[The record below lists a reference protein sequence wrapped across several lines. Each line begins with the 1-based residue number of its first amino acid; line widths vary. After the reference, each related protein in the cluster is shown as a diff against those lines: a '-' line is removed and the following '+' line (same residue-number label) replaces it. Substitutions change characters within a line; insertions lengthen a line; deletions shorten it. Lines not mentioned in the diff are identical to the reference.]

1 MKEDIIIGKLEEIL
15 TNFQNVPKEDIIDI
29 RQSYR
34 VCVFTLNT
42 IANEYNRIS
51 KAVNIMQDVLMNP
64 KNVRKYWADA
74 RPSMTHER
82 ISRVNLDETQL
93 HKLIEILAGRKDIF
107 EQLADLITA
116 NIIETQKKVLT
127 SAGTQKEVLTSEEA
141 AKYLGVS
148 MSCLYKWTMSRQIPH
163 YKSPS
168 GKLCFFNRKEIEAW
182 MQSFKV
188 ATNDELEQQSL
199 KRNKKK

>member
-15 TNFQNVPKEDIIDI
+15 NNFQNVPKEDIIDI

-82 ISRVNLDETQL
+82 ISKVNLDETQL

-107 EQLADLITA
+107 EQLADLIMA
-116 NIIETQKKVLT
+116 NIIETQKEVLT
-127 SAGTQKEVLTSEEA
+127 SAEA

-148 MSCLYKWTMSRQIPH
+148 KSCLYKWTMSRQIPH

-188 ATNDELEQQSL
+188 STNDELEQQAL

>member
-15 TNFQNVPKEDIIDI
+15 ANFQNVPKEDIIDI

-34 VCVFTLNT
+34 TCVFTLNT
-42 IANEYNRIS
+42 IANEYNKIS
-51 KAVNIMQDVLMNP
+51 QAVNIMQDVLMNP

-74 RPSMTHER
+74 RPSMEHES
-82 ISRVNLDETQL
+82 ISKVELDETQM
-93 HKLIEILAGRKDIF
+93 HKLIKILAERKDIF

-116 NIIETQKKVLT
+116 NIII
-127 SAGTQKEVLTSEEA
+127 TQKEILTSEEA

-148 MSCLYKWTMSRQIPH
+148 LSCLYKWTMSRQIPH

-168 GKLCFFNRKEIEAW
+168 GKLCFFNRKEIEEW

-188 ATNDELEQQSL
+188 PIKDELELQAL

>member
-15 TNFQNVPKEDIIDI
+15 NNFQNVPKEDIIDI

-82 ISRVNLDETQL
+82 ISKVNLDETQL

-107 EQLADLITA
+107 EQLADLIMA
-116 NIIETQKKVLT
+116 NIIETQKEVLT
-127 SAGTQKEVLTSEEA
+127 SAEA

-148 MSCLYKWTMSRQIPH
+148 KSCLYKWTMSRQIPH

-188 ATNDELEQQSL
+188 ATNDELEQQAL

>member
-15 TNFQNVPKEDIIDI
+15 ANFQNVPKEDIIDI

-34 VCVFTLNT
+34 TCVFTLNT
-42 IANEYNRIS
+42 IANEYNKIS
-51 KAVNIMQDVLMNP
+51 QAVNIMQDVLMNP

-74 RPSMTHER
+74 RPSMEHES
-82 ISRVNLDETQL
+82 ISKVELDETQM
-93 HKLIEILAGRKDIF
+93 HKLIKILAERKDIF

-116 NIIETQKKVLT
+116 NIII
-127 SAGTQKEVLTSEEA
+127 TQKEILTSEEA

-148 MSCLYKWTMSRQIPH
+148 LSCLYKWTMSRQIPH

-188 ATNDELEQQSL
+188 ATNDELEQQAL

>member
-15 TNFQNVPKEDIIDI
+15 DNFQNVPKEDIIDI
-29 RQSYR
+29 RQGYKT
-34 VCVFTLNT
+34 CVFTLNT

-51 KAVNIMQDVLMNP
+51 QAVNIMQDVLMNP

-74 RPSMTHER
+74 RPSMTHES
-82 ISRVNLDETQL
+82 ISNVKLDETQL
-93 HKLIEILAGRKDIF
+93 RKLIEILSGRKDVF

-116 NIIETQKKVLT
+116 NIIV
-127 SAGTQKEVLTSEEA
+127 TQKEVLTSEEA

-148 MSCLYKWTMSRQIPH
+148 LSCLYKWTMNRQIPH
-163 YKSPS
+163 YKPS

-182 MQSFKV
+182 MQSCKV
-188 ATNDELEQQSL
+188 ATNDELEQQAL